1 MAASG
6 FNNTTLKQSNRG
18 LILRLV
24 ATGECE
30 TRIELARK
38 TGLSKM
44 AATNII
50 GEFIESGILE
60 EGGKQRVTGKGRN
73 PVILSVADTA
83 PKILAIH
90 LYRDEWIVALCDIT
104 LQILHSIAF
113 PINSETSRDVM
124 SHLFRTIDRM
134 LEYARAHG
142 EKLFGIG
149 IGSVGPVDV
158 DRGRILNPPNFFGIR
173 DLPVVDL
180 IRERY
185 DMPVCFDSQYNCAA
199 LMEKYFGC
207 CRDAEDFVFIGISNG
222 IGSGVVSNGKIL
234 RNYYGMTSE
243 IGHVCIDWHGRLCGC
258 GNRGC
263 IEAYTSVP
271 VMEKRLRESTG
282 RNLNFAQFCKLEEA
296 RLLGK
301 EPEEKDLPALTQ
313 EEGRQTGAIFDEFT
327 ESLAVGLTNVVNTLN
342 PQKLIIGH
350 QGYWVPDP
358 YISQLEEMV
367 NKRKMTSQDQ
377 KVWVEKSR
385 FEDMTQRR
393 GSACALLTRV
403 FDGELF

>member
-1 MAASG
+1 MKASG

-18 LILRLV
+18 LILRLI

-50 GEFIESGILE
+50 GEFIEAGILE

-73 PVILSVADTA
+73 PVILSIAPTA

-90 LYRDEWIVALCDIT
+90 LYRDEWRVALCDIT
-104 LQILHSIAF
+104 LKMLYNVAF
-113 PINSETSRDVM
+113 PINAEPSRNVM
-124 SHLFRTIDRM
+124 DHLYKAVDNV
-134 LEYARAHG
+134 LDYARSHK

-158 DRGRILNPPNFFGIR
+158 DRGKILNPPNFFGIR

-180 IRERY
+180 LKERY
-185 DMPVCFDSQYNCAA
+185 QMPISFDSQYNCAA

-207 CRDAEDFVFIGISNG
+207 CRDVEDFVFLGISNG

-234 RNYYGMTSE
+234 RNYFGMTSE

-263 IEAYTSVP
+263 IEAYASTK
-271 VMEKRLRESTG
+271 VMEKDLREATG
-282 RNLNFAQFCKLEEA
+282 KDLNFADFCRLEAERLLEEGGA
-296 RLLGK
+296 LASAGITK
-301 EPEEKDLPALTQ
+301 EQGEAAAKVFEQ
-313 EEGRQTGAIFDEFT
+313 FT

-342 PQKLIIGH
+342 PQKIIIGH
-350 QGYWVPDP
+350 QGYWVPDQ
-358 YISQLEEMV
+358 YIAKLEQIV
-367 NKRKMTSQDQ
+367 NERKMTSKDQ
-377 KVWVEKSR
+377 QVKVEKSY
-385 FEDMTQRR
+385 FEDMAQPH
-393 GSACALLTRV
+393 GCACALLTRV
-403 FDGELF
+403 FDGEMF